1 MPNRKIR
8 PTDVN
13 LGQTKR
19 IIKTIS
25 VINHNFELIKYSR
38 KNQFIFV
45 TIKTSETEDCFYCGT
60 TTGDVMQIT
69 YPQGQFKSLGPEK
82 SKFSLGVTALQCLK
96 NGDILAG
103 AGDGKLMLLAPGTFK
118 PKK

>member
-1 MPNRKIR
+1 
-8 PTDVN
+8 
-13 LGQTKR
+13 
-19 IIKTIS
+19 
-25 VINHNFELIKYSR
+25 
-38 KNQFIFV
+38 
-45 TIKTSETEDCFYCGT
+45 
-60 TTGDVMQIT
+60 MQIT

-82 SKFSLGVTALQCLK
+82 NKFSLGVTALQCLK